1 MGKKQQSST
10 IENRVYLFADLASAF
25 LEDNGATLV
34 GTDAQRDKAMR
45 ALGDLAHAA
54 CVVADHAH
62 VDGRRVGDMVARGH
76 RHGATAA
83 PAKKAAAKTGSAKS
97 SKKQSAKKKSKGATK
112 KKR

>member
-25 LEDNGATLV
+25 LEENGGTLV

-62 VDGRRVGDMVARGH
+62 LDGRRVGDMVARGH
-76 RHGATAA
+76 RHGATASLS
-83 PAKKAAAKTGSAKS
+83 AKKAATKKATKKTRKKSATKKKS
-97 SKKQSAKKKSKGATK
+97 SKK
-112 KKR
+112 KR

>member
-1 MGKKQQSST
+1 MGKNKQSST

-25 LEDNGATLV
+25 LEDNGETLV
-34 GTDAQRDKAMR
+34 GTDTQRDKAMR

-54 CVVADHAH
+54 CVVADHAG

-76 RHGATAA
+76 RHGQTA
-83 PAKKAAAKTGSAKS
+83 AKKAAKKGAAKKTT
-97 SKKQSAKKKSKGATK
+97 KKTAKKKKKGATK

>member
-1 MGKKQQSST
+1 VGKKQQSST

-25 LEDNGATLV
+25 LEDNGETLV

-54 CVVADHAH
+54 CVVADHAG

-83 PAKKAAAKTGSAKS
+83 KISAKKPAAKKGAT
-97 SKKQSAKKKSKGATK
+97 KKSAKKKKKGATK